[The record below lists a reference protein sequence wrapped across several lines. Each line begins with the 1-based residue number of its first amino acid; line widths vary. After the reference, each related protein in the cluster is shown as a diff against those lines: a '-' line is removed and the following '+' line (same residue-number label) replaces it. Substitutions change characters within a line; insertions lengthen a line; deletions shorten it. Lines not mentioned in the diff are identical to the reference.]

1 MKRCGRKFSNVIKAC
16 LPSKRIA
23 TYKNASISLSGINR
37 FDITVTEFQEVAL
50 LAQDGGYAP
59 VLENG
64 VVLDEISEQPVEGLP
79 V

>member
-1 MKRCGRKFSNVIKAC
+1 MPQF
-16 LPSKRIA
+16 
-23 TYKNASISLSGINR
+23 LSGINR
-37 FDITVTEFQEVAL
+37 FDITVTEFQEAAL

-79 V
+79 VLENFRLKIKSKQHLVPIKN